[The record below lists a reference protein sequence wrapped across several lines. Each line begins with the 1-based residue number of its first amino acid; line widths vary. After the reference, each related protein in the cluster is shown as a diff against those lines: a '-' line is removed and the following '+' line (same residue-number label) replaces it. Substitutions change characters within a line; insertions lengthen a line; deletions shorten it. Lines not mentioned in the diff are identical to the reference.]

1 MRLCGSASRALRGR
15 VGDDEGSA
23 VVEFVTLAVLLLVP
37 VVYLVISLGRIQAG
51 AFAVEGASRD
61 AAQLLASAP
70 DDQTAARRIDAA
82 VSMALRDQGLDRP
95 GDPAPQIT
103 VTCSAQPCLTPESAV
118 SVAVEVEI
126 RLPGVPAFFD
136 ALVPARVPVRADGHA
151 VVERFGG
158 VP

>member
-1 MRLCGSASRALRGR
+1 MRLCSRAHHLLRHR
-15 VGDDEGSA
+15 LGDDEGSA

-51 AFAVEGASRD
+51 AFAVEGSSRD

-82 VSMALRDQGLDRP
+82 VQIALRDQGLYRP

-118 SVAVEVEI
+118 SVAVELEI

-136 ALVPARVPVRADGHA
+136 ALVPARVPVRAEGHA
-151 VVERFGG
+151 VVGRFGD